1 MLIRFGYVAMSLQL
15 EKCSPS
21 KTITLAN
28 LKKINSIE
36 GQLGRLRSLA
46 ENNLDNTMRLLYH
59 NQAHQIHLYRF
70 TSKLVPLVTHPEAP
84 QWNYVE
90 ELEDRLK
97 KIGDYVKKHQ
107 MRVSAHPDHFT
118 LINSPD
124 PQINE
129 TSLKD
134 LVYHQKIFQAM
145 GLGKEAK
152 LVMHVGGLYKNKEQS
167 IRRFKDNFHS
177 LLPSEVKERLVL
189 ENDDKSYTAADVLAI
204 CEELQIPMVLDI
216 HHHRCCGQ
224 EEILS
229 DLLPRIFA
237 TWQGQVPKIH
247 LSSPK
252 EAKNFRHH
260 ANDIILEDF
269 LSFLHL
275 AKGLDQD
282 FDVMI
287 EAKNKDVAL
296 FNLLE
301 RLKEVEGIKVPQQ
314 ASIIF

>member
-15 EKCSPS
+15 ENCSPS
-21 KTITLAN
+21 RTITLAN
-28 LKKINSIE
+28 LKKITSLE
-36 GQLGRLRSLA
+36 GQLGRLRTLA
-46 ENNLDNTMRLLYH
+46 QSNLDNTLRLLYH

-84 QWNYVE
+84 VWNYEE
-90 ELEDRLK
+90 ELMEKLK
-97 KIGDYVKKHQ
+97 KIGDYVKLHQ

-118 LINSPD
+118 LLNSPD
-124 PQINE
+124 SEINQ

-152 LVMHVGGLYKNKEQS
+152 LIMHVGGQYKNKEQS
-167 IRRFKDNFHS
+167 IIRFKDNFHL
-177 LLPSEVKERLVL
+177 LLPPEIKERLVL

-204 CEELQIPMVLDI
+204 CEELGIPMVLDI
-216 HHHRCCGQ
+216 HHHRCCGR
-224 EEILS
+224 EEDLGQ
-229 DLLPRIFA
+229 LLPRIFA
-237 TWQGQVPKIH
+237 TWWDLPPKIH

-252 EAKNFRHH
+252 DEKNFRHH
-260 ANDIILEDF
+260 ANEIILENF
-269 LSFLHL
+269 LVFLKL
-275 AKGLDQD
+275 AKDLDQD

-301 RLKEVEGIKVPQQ
+301 KLRAIPEIQFLDQS
-314 ASIIF
+314 SIIF